1 MDPQAEIKKKLAK
14 IEEIKKKRKDGELTN
29 VIVNDVRNKNLKD
42 YMVRKL
48 PHEFTTVE
56 QFEYMNQTNLGPEWN
71 SLTQFKANVKPKVIK
86 KVGEVI
92 EPIKL
97 PRKIVNA

>member
-1 MDPQAEIKKKLAK
+1 M
-14 IEEIKKKRKDGELTN
+14 
-29 VIVNDVRNKNLKD
+29 IVNEVRNKQLKD

-48 PHEFTTVE
+48 PHEYTTVE
-56 QFEYMNQTNLGPEWN
+56 QFEYLTQSNVGPEWN
-71 SLTQFKANVKPKVIK
+71 SLTQFKANIKPKVIT

-97 PRKIVNA
+97 PRKIMKA